1 MMFPIQVMAAGDEV
15 WLKYDGYIPDQFL
28 NEKAFEL
35 SPLLNDENH
44 RYILEDEKGFNFDY
58 IRDLYIKSSQGGT
71 LTSEEVKGA
80 VSELESDLHEREVL
94 YGAINIGTIEIP
106 NNFSS
111 IELQYKYKQ
120 YKYIHAFSLEN
131 IREKKVIKQLS
142 QFKVSA
148 ELIHLNKQLNIQSEN
163 IERATEAIK
172 ASLSKDIQLEKSLI
186 HYFQSV
192 GESNE
197 KK

>member
-1 MMFPIQVMAAGDEV
+1 MFPIQVMAAGDEV
-15 WLKYDGYIPDQFL
+15 WLKYDGYIPNELF

-44 RYILEDEKGFNFDY
+44 RYITADEKGFNFDY
-58 IRDLYIKSSQGGT
+58 IRDLYIKSSQGKI
-71 LTSEEVKGA
+71 LTSEEIKGA
-80 VSELESDLHEREVL
+80 VSELKSDLHEREVL
-94 YGAINIGTIEIP
+94 YKAINNGTIDIP
-106 NNFSS
+106 NKFSS

-131 IREKKVIKQLS
+131 TREKKITKQLS

-148 ELIHLNKQLNIQSEN
+148 ELIHLNKQLKIQSEN
-163 IERATEAIK
+163 IERATKAIE
-172 ASLSKDIQLEKSLI
+172 ASLSKDIKLEKSLI